1 MNFEISRFVCR
12 LSFWVCTYLGLLSLL
27 EESLSG
33 GLLLGLLSGE
43 VLGLRDLLDLG
54 SVQAGD
60 VDLV

>member
-1 MNFEISRFVCR
+1 
-12 LSFWVCTYLGLLSLL
+12 LSFFWIFTYLGLLSLL

>member
-1 MNFEISRFVCR
+1 MNFEISRFVCC

-27 EESLSG
+27 EESLGG